1 MDDIRLQTGGRRV
14 TTRTVRPVVRR
25 GVGLGGWMNMENFI
39 TGFPSTETLQRAVLD
54 RAPAR
59 RARGDSSTASSTCSS
74 ATPTGVGAHELVVLA
89 DSFRF
94 DACLKR
100 DRLLAV
106 GRAAAADD
114 TLSAT
119 R

>member
-54 RAPAR
+54 RAPGEEGARRFFDRFLDVFFGDADGRRCRRAR
-59 RARGDSSTASSTCSS
+59 RARRLVSLRRVPEAGPS
-74 ATPTGVGAHELVVLA
+74 AG
-89 DSFRF
+89 RR
-94 DACLKR
+94 ACG
-100 DRLLAV
+100 
-106 GRAAAADD
+106 GR
-114 TLSAT
+114 